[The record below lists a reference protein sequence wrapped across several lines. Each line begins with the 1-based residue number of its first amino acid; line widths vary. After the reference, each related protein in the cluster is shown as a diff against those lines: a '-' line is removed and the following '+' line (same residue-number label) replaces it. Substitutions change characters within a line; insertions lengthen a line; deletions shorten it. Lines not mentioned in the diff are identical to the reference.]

1 MTIDVLLFG
10 ALALLLILLILQ
22 NRRRRKDI
30 EAMQESLAVGAEV
43 ILHAGIKGRVLS
55 ITNDEI
61 EIESAGSKLVV
72 LRGAVGKVLPSGEK

>member
-22 NRRRRKDI
+22 NRRRRKEI
-30 EAMQESLAVGAEV
+30 EAMQGSLSVGAHV
-43 ILHAGIKGRVLS
+43 ILHAGIKGKVTS
-55 ITNDEI
+55 ITNDEV

-72 LRGAVGKVLPSGEK
+72 LRGAVGKVLPPEEK